1 MKSLFLATLLP
12 ALIWAQSYREIIQA
26 IDQAPSL
33 QSAKQMEAASKHLYE
48 STRAKSLPSL
58 DVTLNA
64 AWLHETPTATFRM
77 PPSFQPLKAPMGKK
91 TNYVGEIALKYPV
104 FTGFAITAM
113 IDKARWQKEQARLKV
128 RDLKRNLYMNATQ
141 LITAILSVE
150 SNINALHKAREAMEA
165 AYRKANG
172 LYKNGLLPPSDLYNI
187 KARKSDIDAA
197 LTEAVAQKKQ
207 LLNRLSYLIGKPV
220 TSVQIPAQPEQSFDR
235 ARIIEEALQKRED
248 IRALEASLK
257 MDEADLR
264 LAKSAYYPT
273 VAAAVAL
280 KRQGD
285 SLALNG
291 NGIMNADQSYV
302 GIETSWNL
310 FHGFGDKHR
319 IEAARLK
326 KLSAQTA
333 LNDYKNRVKTEL
345 QNAFLQ
351 LDALA
356 EKEKSARA
364 QVRAQEAYYKLTE
377 GRFANKLAGA
387 DELSR
392 SIADLAA
399 ARAKADTIRA
409 KIFNQKVTIALMAGV
424 DTFETLFAK
433 GDFQKP

>member
-1 MKSLFLATLLP
+1 MKRVFLATLLP
-12 ALIWAQSYREIIQA
+12 ALVWAQSYREIIKA
-26 IDQAPSL
+26 IDHAPAL
-33 QSAKQMEAASKHLYE
+33 QSAKQMEAASRHLYK
-48 STRAKSLPSL
+48 SVRAKELPSL
-58 DVTLNA
+58 DATLSA
-64 AWLHETPTATFRM
+64 AWLHETPTATFHM
-77 PPSFQPLKAPMGKK
+77 PMLQPLKVPMGKK

-113 IDKARWQKEQARLKV
+113 VDRAKWQKEQAHLKV
-128 RDLKRNLYMNATQ
+128 LDLKRNLYLNATK
-141 LITAILSVE
+141 LITAILAVG
-150 SNINALHKAREAMEA
+150 SNIDALHKAREAMDA
-165 AYRKANG
+165 AYRKAHG

-207 LLNRLSYLIGKPV
+207 LLNKLSYLIGKPV
-220 TSVQIPAQPEQSFDR
+220 TSVEIPTRLKHAFERDSM
-235 ARIIEEALQKRED
+235 IEEALRQRED
-248 IRALEASLK
+248 IRALEVSLK
-257 MDEADLR
+257 MDEADVK
-264 LAKSAYYPT
+264 LAKSGYYPT

-291 NGIMNADQSYV
+291 NGITNADQSYV
-302 GIETSWNL
+302 GLEASWNL

-319 IEAARLK
+319 VEAARLK

-345 QNAFLQ
+345 QNAFLE
-351 LDALA
+351 LNALI

-364 QVRAQEAYYKLTE
+364 QVEAQEAYYKLTK

-409 KIFNQKVTIALMAGV
+409 QIFNQKVTIALLAGV
-424 DTFETLFAK
+424 EAFERLFSK